1 MRRLILGLV
10 GVGVCLFVSACGS
23 TSDGDGKCQNGAA
36 CGGSIVG
43 AWKVTSSCLT
53 LDLGSTMGS
62 AACPDQTSEA
72 KNLKA
77 TGTATYGA
85 DLTFTSNLTL
95 SYDAVVTQP
104 KSCLMV
110 GNITLTCD
118 QLQQAVEAQLAT
130 TPFTSVGCKGSAG
143 GGCACTFSGASQNVS
158 DAGTYTT
165 TGAGLLTQTT
175 TGGTPDDS
183 DYCAKGSSLT
193 LSPHADSST
202 TGMMGGGTAASVSG
216 TITLAKQ

>member
-43 AWKVTSSCLT
+43 AWKITSTCLT

-62 AACPDQTSEA
+62 ANCPEQTSAA

-77 TGTATYGA
+77 SGNVTYGA
-85 DLTFTSNLTL
+85 DLTYTSNLTL

-118 QLQQAVEAQLAT
+118 QLQQAVEARLAMT
-130 TPFTSVGCKGSAG
+130 AFTSVSCKGSAG
-143 GGCACTFSGASQNVS
+143 GGCACTFGGASEAIT

-183 DYCAKGSSLT
+183 DYCAKGSALT
-193 LSPHADSST
+193 LSPHAGS
-202 TGMMGGGTAASVSG
+202 GMMGPSVSG
-216 TITLAKQ
+216 TITLTKQ